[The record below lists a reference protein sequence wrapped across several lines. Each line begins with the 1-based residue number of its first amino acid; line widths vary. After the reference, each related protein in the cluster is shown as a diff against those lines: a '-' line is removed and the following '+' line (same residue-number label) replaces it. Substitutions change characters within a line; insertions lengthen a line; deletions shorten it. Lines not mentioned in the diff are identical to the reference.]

1 MGKAVVSVS
10 IAGPGQPASLSAL
23 LLSVVRVLL
32 PAQGRATYVC
42 GELANLSVAQQQLRD
57 SPGCSCSDVVRQTL
71 QAPHPRNLGLHFLPR
86 GTSSR
91 AIRGA
96 RESSRPYL

>member
-71 QAPHPRNLGLHFLPR
+71 QAPHPRNLGLH
-86 GTSSR
+86 SY
-91 AIRGA
+91 RGA
-96 RESSRPYL
+96 LRADPRRGRFR